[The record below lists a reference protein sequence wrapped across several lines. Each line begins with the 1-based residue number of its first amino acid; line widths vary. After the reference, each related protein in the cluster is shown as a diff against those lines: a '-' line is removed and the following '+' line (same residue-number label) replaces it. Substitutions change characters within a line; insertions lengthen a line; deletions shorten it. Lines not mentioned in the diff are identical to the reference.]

1 MESKETVKLIGII
14 AAIILLGTIASNFF
28 PNRYTVKYQVYSLEV
43 DGSYTIKEE
52 KEEIF
57 YLFNDSVTKAT
68 LTDKIYEEETNVFDI
83 DSLEIIKIRKNND
96 IVYQKF
102 YL

>member
-14 AAIILLGTIASNFF
+14 AAIILFGIIASNFY
-28 PNRYTVKYQVYSLEV
+28 PNRYTVKYQVYCLET

-52 KEEIF
+52 KEKIF
-57 YLFNDSVTKAT
+57 YLFNDSVTKTA
-68 LTDKIYEEETNVFDI
+68 LTEKIYEEETNVFDI
-83 DSLEIIKIRKNND
+83 DSLEIIKIRKNHD